1 MTLLTARGVRRSW
14 RRQRRR
20 GYLVPI
26 VIAVAMATGAVW
38 LVGYLLWPTF
48 QDTASTP
55 QRIPVSI
62 GGTVFNVPERAF
74 RIKVQKHSGP
84 QERVDLAYSYPS
96 LLPPEPRKHVTADE
110 VEDGRQPIDRI
121 FVSIATPGAAL
132 PPDVRVNTIYP
143 RYLEP
148 AAAPAQDGLTVRPF
162 REASPYVGEDLYTGA
177 APPLVARCTREGD
190 TPGMCL
196 SERRVEG
203 ADLTFRFPR
212 QWLVAWRDVAGAIDQ
227 LTAQLHR
234 PRG

>member
-1 MTLLTARGVRRSW
+1 MTMLTARGVRRSW

-20 GYLVPI
+20 GHLLPI
-26 VIAVAMATGAVW
+26 AIALTMAVGAVW
-38 LVGYLLWPTF
+38 LVGYLLWPTY
-48 QDTASTP
+48 QEAASLP

-84 QERVDLAYSYPS
+84 QERVDLSYNYPS
-96 LLPPEPRKHVTADE
+96 LQPPEPRKHVTADE
-110 VEDGRQPIDRI
+110 VEDGRPSIDRI
-121 FVSIATPGAAL
+121 FISIASHGAAL
-132 PPDVRVNTIYP
+132 APDLRINTIYP

-148 AAAPAQDGLTVRPF
+148 TATPAQDGLTMRPF
-162 REASPYVGEDLYTGA
+162 REASPYAGEDLYFA
-177 APPLVARCTREGD
+177 NAPALVARCTRDGD

-212 QWLVAWRDVAGAIDQ
+212 QWLTAWRDVAGAIDQ
-227 LTAQLHR
+227 LTAQLHS